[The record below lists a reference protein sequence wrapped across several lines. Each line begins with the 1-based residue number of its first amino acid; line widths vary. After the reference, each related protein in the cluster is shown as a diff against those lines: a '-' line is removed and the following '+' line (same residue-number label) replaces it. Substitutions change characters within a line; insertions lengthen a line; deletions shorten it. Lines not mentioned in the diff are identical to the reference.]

1 MKAVVLDVSLT
12 MEWFS
17 GSASRVALG
26 KRSLLDDRVAVVPQL
41 WRYEVMNVLAT
52 WRRRGDISGA
62 KGTRILNNVLKLPF
76 AVVDEGS
83 PEAVLELANTHALTA
98 YDAAYLRVAMV
109 TGEPLAT
116 LDKSLIRAASA
127 VGVECV

>member
-17 GSASRVALG
+17 ASASRVALE
-26 KRSLLDDRVAVVPQL
+26 KRALLDDRVAVVPQL
-41 WRYEVMNVLAT
+41 WRYEVMNVIAT

-62 KGTRILNNVLKLPF
+62 QGTRILNNVFKLPF

-83 PEAVLELANTHALTA
+83 PEGVLELANTHALTA
-98 YDAAYLRVAMV
+98 YDATYLRVAIV
-109 TGEPLAT
+109 TGEPLAS
-116 LDKSLIRAASA
+116 LDKTLVKAASRE
-127 VGVECV
+127 GIECL

>member
-17 GSASRVALG
+17 ASASRVVLE
-26 KRSLLDDRVAVVPQL
+26 KRALLDERVAVVPPL

-52 WRRRGDISGA
+52 WWRRGDISGA
-62 KGTRILNNVLKLPF
+62 KATRLLNNVLKLPF

-98 YDAAYLRVAMV
+98 YDATYLRVAMV